1 MNKFSIKRKRVALRK
16 LSRMIFGRPIKHLF
30 ISPERDLKYDAA
42 CIKAIKR
49 LERKGYNVK
58 VFVDD
63 SLIFN

>member
-1 MNKFSIKRKRVALRK
+1 MTKFGIKRKRVQLRR
-16 LSRMIFGRPIKHLF
+16 LSRMIFGRPIQHLF
-30 ISPERDLKYDAA
+30 ISPQRDLKYDTA